1 MADAE
6 RLPQPVL
13 QAPRRRRGRRSSV
26 RSWRRTDQLIWAL
39 AWLAGI
45 GVCVVVGAIVAFLTA
60 KGLGALSPK
69 LLVTRPSPSVDQSG
83 SGGFLDPI
91 IGTLTLAAI
100 GTLIATPLALMTAV
114 WVVEY
119 GRPRWLAATVETS
132 IEMVAATP
140 DIVLAIFG
148 LALFQFGILAPLSF
162 RGSGGGVY
170 GRSFFAAG
178 ITMSLI
184 ALPLTYT
191 ATRNGLRS
199 TPRQLRE
206 ASYALGKTRAATI
219 RRVLV
224 PRVRSDVATGATLGM
239 GRIIG
244 STAIVV
250 LLLGA
255 TLQNSSQGS
264 VPLLGFLR
272 GTGST
277 LTSYVLENSP
287 AGEGNAPQK
296 AYAAAFVLLLIV
308 LVLNAIVARISRI
321 GDAAGLSAGRLSL

>member
-1 MADAE
+1 MASAE
-6 RLPQPVL
+6 SITSPQL
-13 QAPRRRRGRRSSV
+13 SAPPRHRGRRSSV
-26 RSWRRTDQLIWAL
+26 RSWRLRDQLIWLL
-39 AWLAGI
+39 AWSAGALL
-45 GVCVVVGAIVAFLTA
+45 CLIVAAILVFLA
-60 KGLGALSPK
+60 FEGLSYLRPA
-69 LLVTRPSPSVDQSG
+69 LLVTSPSAAVDQAH
-83 SGGFLDPI
+83 SGGFLDPM
-91 IGTLTLAAI
+91 IGTLTMAVI
-100 GTLIATPLALMTAV
+100 GTLIATPIAVATAF
-114 WVVEY
+114 WAVEY
-119 GRPRWLAATVETS
+119 GRPRWLATIVETS

-140 DIVLAIFG
+140 DIVIAIFG

-162 RGSGGGVY
+162 RASGGGVY

-178 ITMSLI
+178 IMMSLI

-206 ASYALGKTRAATI
+206 ASYALGKTRIATI
-219 RRVLV
+219 RRVLL
-224 PRVRSDVATGATLGM
+224 PSVRSDVATGATLGM

-255 TLQNSSQGS
+255 TLQNSPQGN

-277 LTSYVLENSP
+277 LTSYILENSP

-296 AYAAAFVLLLIV
+296 AYAAAFVLMLIV
-308 LVLNAIVARISRI
+308 LILNAVVARISRI
-321 GDAAGLSAGRLSL
+321 GAASAASAGRLSL